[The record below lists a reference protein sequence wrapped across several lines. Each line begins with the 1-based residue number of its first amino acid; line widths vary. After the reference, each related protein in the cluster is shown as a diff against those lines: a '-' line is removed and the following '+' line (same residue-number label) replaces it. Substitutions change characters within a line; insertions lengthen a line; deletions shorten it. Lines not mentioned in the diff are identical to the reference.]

1 MRTHLARMEWTPP
14 DDWIRVRTIDAHA
27 EGEPLRVIVDGF
39 PIPEGASV
47 LARRRAAA
55 ARLDGLRRALMWE
68 PRGHADMY
76 GCLLMPAVTPGADL
90 SVLFLHNA
98 GFSTMCG
105 HGIVAVTTVLLE
117 TGLHPSREPRT
128 ELAIDTPAGL
138 VRAAA
143 RVDTGRVRE
152 VRFRNVPS
160 FALALDR
167 RVTVPG
173 LGGITCDVA
182 FGGAFYAFVAAA
194 DAGLELTP
202 HNAPRIID
210 VGRRIRA
217 AVSDAIDITHPDD
230 PDLGFLYGTIF
241 TGSASAAGR
250 HSRHA
255 CVFAEGELDRSPTGT
270 GVSARLAILEARGEG
285 TDGWIEIESV
295 IGSRFRGRVAG
306 RSTVGARPAIVPE
319 IAGRAFLTGRHEF
332 WIDPADPWREGFLV
346 R

>member
-1 MRTHLARMEWTPP
+1 MEWTPP
-14 DDWIRVRTIDAHA
+14 EDWLRIRTVDAHA

-39 PIPEGASV
+39 PIPDGETV
-47 LARRRAAA
+47 PARRRDAA
-55 ARLDGLRRALMWE
+55 ARLDGPRRALMWE

-76 GCLLMPAVTPGADL
+76 GCLLMPAVTPDADL
-90 SVLFLHNA
+90 SVLYLHNA

-117 TGLHPSREPRT
+117 TGLHPMREPET

-138 VRAAA
+138 VRATA
-143 RVDTGRVRE
+143 RVDAGRVRE

-160 FALALDR
+160 FALALDVP
-167 RVTVPG
+167 VTVPG
-173 LGGITCDVA
+173 LGRISCDVA

-194 DAGLELTP
+194 DAGLALVPE
-202 HNAPRIID
+202 HAPRIID
-210 VGRRIRA
+210 VGRRITT
-217 AVSDAIDITHPDD
+217 AVAGALDIEHPDD
-230 PDLGFLYGTIF
+230 PDIGFLYGTIF
-241 TGSASAAGR
+241 TGAAEARGR

-270 GVSARLAILEARGEG
+270 GVSARLAVLEARGEEPG
-285 TDGWIEIESV
+285 GWIEIESL

-306 RSTVGARPAIVPE
+306 RATVGSRPAIVPE
-319 IAGRAFLTGRHEF
+319 VAGRAFLTGRHEF
-332 WIDPADPWREGFLV
+332 WIDPADPWKEGFLL